1 MRLLERYILE
11 IISLS
16 GGRSISLIV
25 EYLNKNREVL
35 TKIIKGGDAIDFD
48 PFDDYADLD
57 DFVYA
62 CGVGLKNLGL
72 GNGRVGY
79 EIPGENF
86 VLKVAKS
93 EVGVQSNL
101 DEVDISN
108 ARHGKSAQDIFVKMI
123 EYDRVG
129 WKRGRPYWTICEKV
143 VPFALIDDSDVLDI
157 GKKVFPTIWNMISDG
172 DDCKKDPFSF
182 RFLLEDVFSIFAS
195 SITAGVDSK
204 KAFYSA
210 VVNCGVKCIDFEDV
224 VFYEDFNKFNQAF
237 TYIRSHDMEGIGNLG
252 LDNIENS
259 SPESIK
265 ILDFSIDVTV

>member
-16 GGRSISLIV
+16 GENSVSLIV
-25 EYLNKNREVL
+25 KYLNKNRESL

-48 PFDDYADLD
+48 PFDDYVDLD
-57 DFVYA
+57 NFVYE
-62 CGVGLKNLGL
+62 CSVGLKNLGL

-79 EIPGENF
+79 EVPGANL
-86 VLKVAKS
+86 VLKIAKS

-101 DEVDISN
+101 DEIDISN
-108 ARHGKSAQDIFVKMI
+108 GKHGKSAQDIFVKMI
-123 EYDRVG
+123 SYDKTG
-129 WKRGRPYWTICEKV
+129 WKSGRPYWMICEKV
-143 VPFALIDDSDVLDI
+143 VPFALIEDSDVLNI
-157 GKKVFPTIWNMISDG
+157 GKKVFPTIWNMISDS

-182 RFLLEDVFSIFAS
+182 RFLLEDVFSIFS
-195 SITAGVDSK
+195 SNITTGIDSK

-252 LDNIENS
+252 LDNIQN
-259 SPESIK
+259 PGPGSIK
-265 ILDFSIDVTV
+265 ILDFSIDATV

>member
-11 IISLS
+11 VISLS

-25 EYLNKNREVL
+25 DYLNENREVL

-48 PFDDYADLD
+48 PFDDYVDLD
-57 DFVYA
+57 NFVYE

-79 EIPGENF
+79 EITGENF

-108 ARHGKSAQDIFVKMI
+108 ARHGKTAQDIFVKMI
-123 EYDRVG
+123 GYDKLG
-129 WKRGRPYWTICEKV
+129 KEKGRPYWMICEKV
-143 VPFALIDDSDVLDI
+143 VPFALIDDSDILSI
-157 GKKVFPTIWNMISDG
+157 GKKVFPTIWNMISDV

-195 SITAGVDSK
+195 SMTAGVDSK
-204 KAFYSA
+204 EAFYSA
-210 VVNCGVKCIDFEDV
+210 VVNCGVECIDFEDV
-224 VFYEDFNKFNQAF
+224 VFYEDFNRFNQAF
-237 TYIRSHDMEGIGNLG
+237 VYIRSHDMEGLGNLG
-252 LDNIENS
+252 LDNIE
-259 SPESIK
+259 SPSPASIK
-265 ILDFSIDVTV
+265 ILDFSIDATV

>member
-1 MRLLERYILE
+1 MILLERYILE

-16 GGRSISLIV
+16 GANSVSLIV
-25 EYLNKNREVL
+25 DYLNENREAL

-57 DFVYA
+57 RFVYS

-79 EIPGENF
+79 EIPGANF

-101 DEVDISN
+101 DEIDISN
-108 ARHGKSAQDIFVKMI
+108 AKHGKPAQDIFVKMI
-123 EYDRVG
+123 EYDKVG
-129 WKRGRPYWTICEKV
+129 EERGRPYWMICEKV
-143 VPFALIDDSDVLDI
+143 VPFALIDDSDVLNI
-157 GKKVFPTIWNMISDG
+157 GKKVFPTIWNMVSDG

-195 SITAGVDSK
+195 NITAGIDSK

-210 VVNCGVKCIDFEDV
+210 VVNCGVECIDFEDV

-252 LDNIENS
+252 LDNIKNPS
-259 SPESIK
+259 TESIK
-265 ILDFSIDVTV
+265 ILDFSIDATV